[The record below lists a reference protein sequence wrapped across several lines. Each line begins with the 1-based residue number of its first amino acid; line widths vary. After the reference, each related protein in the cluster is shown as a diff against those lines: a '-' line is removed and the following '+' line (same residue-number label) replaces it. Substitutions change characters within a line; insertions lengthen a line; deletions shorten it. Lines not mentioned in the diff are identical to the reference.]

1 MRCLPPHTS
10 IDNCYAFALNSGDI
24 SKPGVGLQS
33 TPFGKSQ
40 SQIVALDH
48 AAEPKHVYRSI
59 PPWSDLAWRE
69 MKDLGIG

>member
-1 MRCLPPHTS
+1 VRCLPPHTS
-10 IDNCYAFALNSGDI
+10 IDNCYSFALNSGDI

-59 PPWSDLAWRE
+59 PP
-69 MKDLGIG
+69 